1 MSENLAYEVNM
12 NIINKK
18 MANPLASYT
27 QSNCQVSLT
36 DDGYHIYRPPN
47 VNVEDNGNTM
57 WGGFV
62 MRFYQPPFIKGH
74 RYIINLEVKGKT
86 SNSPTIS
93 ETYWTNN
100 CGWGGGGLEPQPS
113 DVVKKGLDAG
123 FNSNEWVTVS
133 YAWTINDD
141 IYKTCTTSYSSF
153 VQGTVYPS
161 YRDFKFGFGYVYKSS
176 GGTGSLGT
184 DLYIKNVR
192 MYDLTTAS
200 QIDIKKTG
208 VVEAGSFWETLSKQE
223 AAFHH
228 DGEITSNCFYEI

>member
-18 MANPLASYT
+18 MANPLSSYT

-36 DDGYHIYRPPN
+36 DDGYRIYRPPN
-47 VNVEDNGNTM
+47 KNPTNDGNTM

-62 MRFYQPPFIKGH
+62 MRFYEPPFIKGH
-74 RYIINLEVKGKT
+74 RYVVQFETKGQT
-86 SNSPTIS
+86 SNKPSDI
-93 ETYWTNN
+93 YWTNLA
-100 CGWGGGGLEPQPS
+100 GWGGGGLQPTPT
-113 DVVKKGLDAG
+113 DVVIKNIDAN
-123 FNSNEWVTVS
+123 FNSQEWTIIS
-133 YAWTINDD
+133 YTWTINDD
-141 IYKTCTTSYSSF
+141 VYKTCTSSYSSF

-161 YRDFKFGFGYVYKSS
+161 YRDFKWGFGYTD
-176 GGTGSLGT
+176 TGALGT

-192 MYDLTTAS
+192 MYDLTTDS

-208 VVEAGSFWETLSKQE
+208 VIEAGSFWETLSKQD

>member
-1 MSENLAYEVNM
+1 
-12 NIINKK
+12 

-27 QSNCQVSLT
+27 QANCQVSLT
-36 DDGYHIYRPPN
+36 DDGYRIYRPPN
-47 VNVEDNGNTM
+47 ITYSSSDSSTRTM

-62 MRFYQPPFIKGH
+62 MRFYEPPFTKGH
-74 RYIINLEVKGKT
+74 RYIINFETRGKT
-86 SNSPTIS
+86 SNAPTDS
-93 ETYWTNN
+93 FGWSNN
-100 CGWGGGGLEPQPS
+100 CGWYGGGLNASPS
-113 DVVKKGLDAG
+113 DVVSKNISEN
-123 FNSNEWVTVS
+123 FNSQEWTTIS

-141 IYKTCTTSYSSF
+141 IYKTCTSSYSNF

-161 YRDFKFGFGYVYKSS
+161 YRDFKWGFGYANT
-176 GGTGSLGT
+176 GTLGT

-208 VVEAGSFWETLSKQE
+208 VIEAGSFWETLSKQD

>member
-1 MSENLAYEVNM
+1 MSENLAHEVNM

-36 DDGYHIYRPPN
+36 DDGYRIYRPPN
-47 VNVEDNGNTM
+47 KNPTNDGNTM

-62 MRFYQPPFIKGH
+62 MRFYAPPFTKGH
-74 RYIINLEVKGKT
+74 RYILTFEVKGKT
-86 SNSPTIS
+86 SNAPVDF
-93 ETYWTNN
+93 YWTNQA
-100 CGWGGGGLEPQPS
+100 GWGGGGLSPTPS
-113 DVVKKGLDAG
+113 DEVKKNISTN
-123 FNSNEWVTVS
+123 FNSQEWTTIS

-141 IYKTCTTSYSSF
+141 IYKTCTSSYSSF

-161 YRDFKFGFGYVYKSS
+161 YRDFKWGFDYRD
-176 GGTGSLGT
+176 TGSLGT
-184 DLYIKNVR
+184 DVYIKNVR

-208 VVEAGSFWETLSKQE
+208 VIEAGSFWETLSKQDV
-223 AAFHH
+223 AFHH
-228 DGEITSNCFYEI
+228 DGEIKWHNTMQK

>member
-36 DDGYHIYRPPN
+36 DDGYRIYRPPN
-47 VNVEDNGNTM
+47 KNPTNDGNTM

-62 MRFYQPPFIKGH
+62 MRFYEPPFTKGH
-74 RYIINLEVKGKT
+74 RYVVQFETKGQT
-86 SNSPTIS
+86 SNKPSDI
-93 ETYWTNN
+93 YWTNLA
-100 CGWGGGGLEPQPS
+100 GWGGGGLQPAPT
-113 DVVKKGLDAG
+113 DVVIKNIDAN
-123 FNSNEWVTVS
+123 FNSQNWTTIS
-133 YAWTINDD
+133 YTWTINDD
-141 IYKTCTTSYSSF
+141 VYKTCTSSYSSF
-153 VQGTVYPS
+153 VQGNVYPS
-161 YRDFKFGFGYVYKSS
+161 YRDFKWGFGYTD
-176 GGTGSLGT
+176 TGSLGT

-192 MYDLTTAS
+192 MYDLTIAS

-208 VVEAGSFWETLSKQE
+208 VIEAGSFWETLSKQD

>member
-36 DDGYHIYRPPN
+36 DDGYRIYRPPN
-47 VNVEDNGNTM
+47 KTVSGDGNTM

-62 MRFYQPPFIKGH
+62 MRFYTPPFTKGH
-74 RYIINLEVKGKT
+74 RYIINFEIKGKT
-86 SNSPTIS
+86 SNGRDIS
-93 ETYWTNN
+93 WSNN
-100 CGWGGGGLEPQPS
+100 CGWGGGGLIPSPS
-113 DVVKKGLDAG
+113 DVVIHDITSGVTYT
-123 FNSNEWVTVS
+123 EWQPFS

-141 IYKTCTTSYSSF
+141 IYKTCTSSYSSF

-161 YRDFKFGFGYVYKSS
+161 YRDFKYGFGYQDT
-176 GGTGSLGT
+176 GTLGS

-208 VVEAGSFWETLSKQE
+208 VIEAGSFWETLSKQD

>member
-27 QSNCQVSLT
+27 QSNCQVTLT
-36 DDGYHIYRPPN
+36 DDGYRIYRPPN
-47 VNVEDNGNTM
+47 KNPTNDGNTM

-62 MRFYQPPFIKGH
+62 MRFYEPPFTKGH
-74 RYIINLEVKGKT
+74 RYVVQFETKGQT
-86 SNSPTIS
+86 SNKPSDI
-93 ETYWTNN
+93 YWTNLA
-100 CGWGGGGLEPQPS
+100 GWGGGGLQPAPT
-113 DVVKKGLDAG
+113 DVVIKNIDAN
-123 FNSNEWVTVS
+123 FNSQNWTTIS
-133 YAWTINDD
+133 YTWTINDD
-141 IYKTCTTSYSSF
+141 VYKTCTSSYSSF
-153 VQGTVYPS
+153 VQGNVYPS
-161 YRDFKFGFGYVYKSS
+161 YRDFKWGFGYTD
-176 GGTGSLGT
+176 TGSLGT

-208 VVEAGSFWETLSKQE
+208 IVEAGSFWETLSKQD

>member
-18 MANPLASYT
+18 MANPLSSYT

-36 DDGYHIYRPPN
+36 DDGYRIYRPPN
-47 VNVEDNGNTM
+47 KNPTNDGNTM

-62 MRFYQPPFIKGH
+62 MRFYEPPFIKGH
-74 RYIINLEVKGKT
+74 RYVVQFETKGQT
-86 SNSPTIS
+86 SNKPSDI
-93 ETYWTNN
+93 YWTNLA
-100 CGWGGGGLEPQPS
+100 GWGGGGLQPTPT
-113 DVVKKGLDAG
+113 DVVIKNIDAN
-123 FNSNEWVTVS
+123 FNSQEWTIIS
-133 YAWTINDD
+133 YTWTINDD
-141 IYKTCTTSYSSF
+141 VYKTCTSSYSSF

-161 YRDFKFGFGYVYKSS
+161 YRDFKWGFGYTDT
-176 GGTGSLGT
+176 GTLGT

-208 VVEAGSFWETLSKQE
+208 VIEAGSFWETLSKQD

>member
-1 MSENLAYEVNM
+1 MSENLAYEVNT

-36 DDGYHIYRPPN
+36 DDGYRIYRPPN
-47 VNVEDNGNTM
+47 KNPTNDGNTM

-62 MRFYQPPFIKGH
+62 MRFYTPPFTKGH
-74 RYIINLEVKGKT
+74 RYIINFEIKGKT
-86 SNSPTIS
+86 SNGSITS
-93 ETYWTNN
+93 GVTYTEW
-100 CGWGGGGLEPQPS
+100 QP
-113 DVVKKGLDAG
+113 
-123 FNSNEWVTVS
+123 FS

-141 IYKTCTTSYSSF
+141 VYKTCTSSYSSF

-161 YRDFKFGFGYVYKSS
+161 YRDFKYGFGYQDT
-176 GGTGSLGT
+176 GTLGS

-192 MYDLTTAS
+192 MYDLTTAL

-208 VVEAGSFWETLSKQE
+208 VIEVGSFWETLSKQD

>member
-18 MANPLASYT
+18 MANPLSSYT

-36 DDGYHIYRPPN
+36 DDGYRIYRPPN
-47 VNVEDNGNTM
+47 KNPTNDGNTM

-62 MRFYQPPFIKGH
+62 MRFYEPPFTKGH
-74 RYIINLEVKGKT
+74 RYVVQFETKGQT
-86 SNSPTIS
+86 SNAPSDI
-93 ETYWTNN
+93 YWTNLA
-100 CGWGGGGLEPQPS
+100 GWGGGGLQPAPS
-113 DVVKKGLDAG
+113 DVVIKNIGAN
-123 FNSNEWVTVS
+123 FNSQEWTTIS
-133 YAWTINDD
+133 YTWTINDD
-141 IYKTCTTSYSSF
+141 VYKTCTSSYSSF

-161 YRDFKFGFGYVYKSS
+161 YRDFKWGFGYTDT
-176 GGTGSLGT
+176 GTLGT
-184 DLYIKNVR
+184 DIYIKNVR

-208 VVEAGSFWETLSKQE
+208 VIEAGSFWETLSKQD

>member
-18 MANPLASYT
+18 MANPLSSYT
-27 QSNCQVSLT
+27 QSNCQVTLT
-36 DDGYHIYRPPN
+36 DDGYRIYRPPN
-47 VNVEDNGNTM
+47 KNPTNDGNTM

-62 MRFYQPPFIKGH
+62 MRFYTPPFIKGH
-74 RYIINLEVKGKT
+74 RYILTFETRGQT
-86 SNSPTIS
+86 SNTPSDM
-93 ETYWTNN
+93 YWTNQA
-100 CGWGGGGLEPQPS
+100 GWGGGGLSPTPS
-113 DVVKKGLDAG
+113 DEVRKNIAGG
-123 FNSNEWVTVS
+123 FNSQEWTTIS

-141 IYKTCTTSYSSF
+141 IYKTCTSSYSSF
-153 VQGTVYPS
+153 VQGNTYPS
-161 YRDFKFGFGYVYKSS
+161 YRDFKWGFGYTDT
-176 GGTGSLGT
+176 GTLGT

-200 QIDIKKTG
+200 KVDIKKTG
-208 VVEAGSFWETLSKQE
+208 IIEAGSFWETLSKQD

>member
-18 MANPLASYT
+18 MANPLSSYT

-36 DDGYHIYRPPN
+36 DDGYRIYRPPN
-47 VNVEDNGNTM
+47 KNPTNDGNTM

-62 MRFYQPPFIKGH
+62 MRFYEPPFIKGH
-74 RYIINLEVKGKT
+74 RYVVQFETKGQT
-86 SNSPTIS
+86 SNKPSDI
-93 ETYWTNN
+93 YWTNLA
-100 CGWGGGGLEPQPS
+100 GWGGGGLQPAPT
-113 DVVKKGLDAG
+113 DVIIKNIDAN
-123 FNSNEWVTVS
+123 FNSQNWTTIS
-133 YAWTINDD
+133 YTWTINDD
-141 IYKTCTTSYSSF
+141 VYKTCTSSYSSF
-153 VQGTVYPS
+153 VQGNVYPS
-161 YRDFKFGFGYVYKSS
+161 YRDFKWGFGYTD
-176 GGTGSLGT
+176 TGSLGT

-208 VVEAGSFWETLSKQE
+208 IVEAGSFWETLSKQD

>member
-18 MANPLASYT
+18 MANPLSSYT

-47 VNVEDNGNTM
+47 KNPTNDGNTM

-62 MRFYQPPFIKGH
+62 MRFYEPPFIKGH
-74 RYIINLEVKGKT
+74 RYVVQFETKGQT
-86 SNSPTIS
+86 SNKPSDI
-93 ETYWTNN
+93 YWTNLA
-100 CGWGGGGLEPQPS
+100 GWGGGGLQPTPT
-113 DVVKKGLDAG
+113 DVVIKNIDAN
-123 FNSNEWVTVS
+123 FNSQEWTIIS
-133 YAWTINDD
+133 YTWTINDD
-141 IYKTCTTSYSSF
+141 VYKTCTSSYSSF

-161 YRDFKFGFGYVYKSS
+161 YRDFKWGFGYTDT
-176 GGTGSLGT
+176 GTLGT

-208 VVEAGSFWETLSKQE
+208 VIEAGSFWETLSKQD